1 MLFFFVLIFLYCV
14 RTINVSYA
22 KDVLMRLLVY
32 VSLRYKSLLGDNG
45 KRGTPDTIPN
55 SEVKPFIYTYCWF
68 QYF

>member
-45 KRGTPDTIPN
+45 KRPDTIPN
-55 SEVKPFIYTYCWF
+55 SEVKPSIYTYCWF

>member
-55 SEVKPFIYTYCWF
+55 SEVKPSIYTYCWF